1 MVTAL
6 LAERAGVRFKAH
18 RSGNDIAEGRLAE
31 VPVTLA
37 RPRSYMNLSGRP
49 VAALAAFYKIPPDRL
64 VVIHDELDIPFGA
77 LRLKFGGGDNGHNGL
92 RSITQ
97 ALGTRDYYRV
107 RFGIGRPPGRM
118 EAAVYVLRD
127 FSPAER
133 KDLPLFIDRCAD
145 ATETLIS
152 KGLADAQNIYHTDWP
167 EELSPMTGDDH
178 ALARDLAEQAGQ
190 RLVELRAHGGDP
202 DVLRKAGD
210 RLSHEFLTRE
220 LADRRPGDVV
230 LSEEGAD
237 NPARLDARRV
247 WIVDPLDGTRE
258 FGEPGRTDWAVHVA
272 LWERSDGSGP
282 GDLTAGA
289 VALPA
294 QGKVLSTAAGER
306 QQCSIDAA
314 ITTSMFHRG
323 REGAPDG
330 GTGLA
335 GGDGGASGRPGG
347 AGGAS
352 GRIRIVVSRTRAPQ
366 FVRNISDLID
376 AELVPLGSAGAKV
389 AAVVGGEVDAYVHG
403 GGFYEWDTA
412 APVAVARAAG
422 FHASRID
429 SSALAYNQ
437 ADLLM
442 PDILVCRPA
451 VAGVLLQAIREVT
464 NAS

>member
-1 MVTAL
+1 M
-6 LAERAGVRFKAH
+6 
-18 RSGNDIAEGRLAE
+18 
-31 VPVTLA
+31 
-37 RPRSYMNLSGRP
+37 
-49 VAALAAFYKIPPDRL
+49 
-64 VVIHDELDIPFGA
+64 
-77 LRLKFGGGDNGHNGL
+77 
-92 RSITQ
+92 
-97 ALGTRDYYRV
+97 
-107 RFGIGRPPGRM
+107 
-118 EAAVYVLRD
+118 
-127 FSPAER
+127 
-133 KDLPLFIDRCAD
+133 
-145 ATETLIS
+145 
-152 KGLADAQNIYHTDWP
+152 TD
-167 EELSPMTGDDH
+167 DDH

-190 RLVELRAHGGDP
+190 RLLELRAHGGDP

-272 LWERSDGSGP
+272 LWERSGASGP

-323 REGAPDG
+323 REGAPEG

-335 GGDGGASGRPGG
+335 GGDGGAPGRPGDD
-347 AGGAS
+347 GGAS

-366 FVRNISDLID
+366 FVRDISDLID

-389 AAVVGGEVDAYVHG
+389 AAVVDGEVDAYVHG

-429 SSALAYNQ
+429 SSALVYNQ